1 MKPRSLLYS
10 SALVALL
17 AVPLGA
23 EEPETVKLEKG
34 SPAPVFEVADD
45 TGKVWKSTD
54 HVGKKTIVVFFYPA
68 AFTGG

>member
-1 MKPRSLLYS
+1 MKPQSLLF
-10 SALVALL
+10 SALSALL

-34 SPAPVFEVADD
+34 SPAPVFEVKDD
-45 TGKVWKSTD
+45 TGEVWKSTD
-54 HVGKKTIVVFFYPA
+54 HVGKKTVVVFFYPV

>member
-1 MKPRSLLYS
+1 MKPQSLLF
-10 SALVALL
+10 SALSALL

-34 SPAPVFEVADD
+34 SRAPVFEVKDD

-54 HVGKKTIVVFFYPA
+54 HVGKKTVVVFFYPV